1 MYKESFF
8 YFLLDSLTFIFTGIL
23 WTFRFLISHCKF
35 DAAIFR
41 GAGASKKLWGK
52 AYVVGII
59 SSPLISIGLIIFKQN
74 TVGSKNNTKEV
85 LLRLANLIWS
95 ARPVRV
101 SVQGVKSLDG
111 HFACLYQEFD
121 FMK

>member
-8 YFLLDSLTFIFTGIL
+8 YLLLDSLTFIFTGIL

-41 GAGASKKLWGK
+41 GAGVSKNLWGK

-59 SSPLISIGLIIFKQN
+59 SPSLISIGSIIVIKN
-74 TVGSKNNTKEV
+74 TVGSKNKNNKKV
-85 LLRLANLIWS
+85 SLSLSNSFWS
-95 ARPVRV
+95 ARTVLKR
-101 SVQGVKSLDG
+101 S
-111 HFACLYQEFD
+111 
-121 FMK
+121 